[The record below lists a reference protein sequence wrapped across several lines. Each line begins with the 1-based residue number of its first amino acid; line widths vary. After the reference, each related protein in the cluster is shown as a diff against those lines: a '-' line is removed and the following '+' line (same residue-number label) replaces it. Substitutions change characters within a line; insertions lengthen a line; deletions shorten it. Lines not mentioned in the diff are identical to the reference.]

1 MPDEKKSAGLKRG
14 NDSTGQHLAKANN
27 LLAELEEEDKQG
39 YNLRDS
45 HDDDFDMGLD
55 DNSKKNKGGFNDL
68 KGGISKEE
76 PSNDIGD
83 NYDDDFDD
91 EIEEDLPEQN
101 DVVDDTDLNAR
112 SANNVAG
119 SGQGI
124 TVSQSLGVDPSV
136 DSLALEDYDH
146 VEPVER
152 IA

>member
-1 MPDEKKSAGLKRG
+1 MGFDDDSKKRG
-14 NDSTGQHLAKANN
+14 SLN
-27 LLAELEEEDKQG
+27 E
-39 YNLRDS
+39 
-45 HDDDFDMGLD
+45 F
-55 DNSKKNKGGFNDL
+55 

-91 EIEEDLPEQN
+91 DIEEDLPEQN
-101 DVVDDTDLNAR
+101 DIVVDEDLNAR
-112 SANNVAG
+112 SANVAG
-119 SGQGI
+119 SGHGI

>member
-1 MPDEKKSAGLKRG
+1 MNFNAGV
-14 NDSTGQHLAKANN
+14 
-27 LLAELEEEDKQG
+27 
-39 YNLRDS
+39 
-45 HDDDFDMGLD
+45 
-55 DNSKKNKGGFNDL
+55 SKDTD
-68 KGGISKEE
+68 
-76 PSNDIGD
+76 NDIGD

-91 EIEEDLPEQN
+91 DIEEDLPAEQ
-101 DVVDDTDLNAR
+101 VDPLDDADLNAR

>member
-1 MPDEKKSAGLKRG
+1 MDREEKSGFNLGDNSDKQ
-14 NDSTGQHLAKANN
+14 DSDFDLEDDDVKKAN
-27 LLAELEEEDKQG
+27 Q
-39 YNLRDS
+39 
-45 HDDDFDMGLD
+45 F
-55 DNSKKNKGGFNDL
+55 NSRQ
-68 KGGISKEE
+68 GISKEE
-76 PSNDIGD
+76 ADD
-83 NYDDDFDD
+83 DANYDDDFDD
-91 EIEEDLPEQN
+91 DIEEDLPADQHEGL
-101 DVVDDTDLNAR
+101 DEVDDLNAR

>member
-1 MPDEKKSAGLKRG
+1 MPASKAGAGKG
-14 NDSTGQHLAKANN
+14 TSDSINQHLAKANN
-27 LLAELEEEDKQG
+27 LLAEIDREDG
-39 YNLRDS
+39 FNLRDS
-45 HDDDFDMGLD
+45 HDNDFDMGLPSD
-55 DNSKKNKGGFNDL
+55 
-68 KGGISKEE
+68 SKEKE
-76 PSNDIGD
+76 GTKSNNNLNGGVSKEKPSDDIGD

-91 EIEEDLPEQN
+91 DIEEDLPAEQN
-101 DVVDDTDLNAR
+101 DYDDADLNAR

-152 IA
+152 LN

>member
-1 MPDEKKSAGLKRG
+1 MDRSGKRKSGGKKAGGLG
-14 NDSTGQHLAKANN
+14 AMN
-27 LLAELEEEDKQG
+27 L
-39 YNLRDS
+39 N
-45 HDDDFDMGLD
+45 
-55 DNSKKNKGGFNDL
+55 GG
-68 KGGISKEE
+68 KSKE
-76 PSNDIGD
+76 SDNIGD

-91 EIEEDLPEQN
+91 DIEEDLPGDQQ
-101 DVVDDTDLNAR
+101 DLDDADLNAR
-112 SANNVAG
+112 SANVAG

>member
-1 MPDEKKSAGLKRG
+1 MGMSGKKDSSMKKASGLNALNG
-14 NDSTGQHLAKANN
+14 G
-27 LLAELEEEDKQG
+27 
-39 YNLRDS
+39 
-45 HDDDFDMGLD
+45 
-55 DNSKKNKGGFNDL
+55 NSKESDN
-68 KGGISKEE
+68 IAE
-76 PSNDIGD
+76 

-91 EIEEDLPEQN
+91 DIEEDLPADQI
-101 DVVDDTDLNAR
+101 DPLMDDADLNAR
-112 SANNVAG
+112 SANVAG